1 LYITK
6 LLERLKIDRS
16 NPLKLLILASTIL
29 KPRADND
36 IILKDEVIVYK
47 QIVSFTIYFTN
58 NTRPDISYNIRQ
70 LARFI
75 ANPGAIHLIF
85 AKQLLQ
91 YFNGTRTIGIIYSIK
106 IATSPRYYIYSDAI
120 WGIED
125 NKVSFHSYAII

>member
-1 LYITK
+1 MYITK

-75 ANPGAIHLIF
+75 ANPGAIHLTF
-85 AKQLLQ
+85 AK
-91 YFNGTRTIGIIYSIK
+91 
-106 IATSPRYYIYSDAI
+106 
-120 WGIED
+120 
-125 NKVSFHSYAII
+125 